1 MKIPFR
7 RITADPQ
14 PFSLSKKGLN
24 IEGTLR
30 RYRSGLVL
38 LEATMRGELV
48 VDCYLC
54 GESFAIM
61 PDEKIELLISEGVFH
76 GQDENYDVVEM
87 HEGVIDLDEIFDSE
101 IALIESD
108 YHACPNCR

>member
-1 MKIPFR
+1 MQIPFR
-7 RITADPQ
+7 RVTADPQ
-14 PFSLSKKGLN
+14 PFSLRKERLE

-38 LEATMRGELV
+38 LEATLRGSLD

-61 PDEKIELLISEGVFH
+61 PNENVAFLLSDGVFH
-76 GQDENYDVVEM
+76 GQDETYDVVEM
-87 HEGVIDLDEIFDSE
+87 LEGVIDLDEVFDSE

-108 YHACPNCR
+108 LYACEKCR

>member
-1 MKIPFR
+1 MQIPFR
-7 RITADPQ
+7 RITTDPQ
-14 PFSLSKKGLN
+14 PFSLSKKGLS

-30 RYRSGLVL
+30 KYRSGLVL
-38 LEATMRGELV
+38 LEAKMGGELV

-61 PDEKIELLISEGVFH
+61 PDEKVEFLISDGVFH

-108 YHACPNCR
+108 YHACDKCK